1 MVDAD
6 TAVYS
11 RDEQE
16 PLRTGECGMSYLGVD
31 LHTNSFTVC
40 YRTKQGKERI
50 GTYAINRMD
59 AFRKT
64 LRKKDQVAVEATGN
78 TAWFMDQIRS
88 RVRKIIPVDPN
99 QFKVIRKSVKK
110 TDKHDAKM
118 LALFL
123 SKGMLPEARMKQKEN
138 SQLHSLATTRDKL
151 VKQRTALVNKIHNV
165 LNSYGLKWKKET
177 LTTEKGLKSIMVYD
191 WDMIVKVE
199 LEVLADQ
206 IRSLSKNI
214 KRLDSDII
222 EHGKKL
228 KGHKNISSIKGIGD
242 KSASVL
248 LSVIGDVNDFATEDK
263 LAAYLGIVPR
273 VKDSNETIRHGRI
286 TKHGSTLAR
295 TTLVQCA
302 LVAKRYSPYLHVYYE
317 RIKRTRGSG
326 KAIIATARK
335 LLGIIYKTLVNGW
348 VFEDFPNFVIAKT

>member
-1 MVDAD
+1 
-6 TAVYS
+6 
-11 RDEQE
+11 
-16 PLRTGECGMSYLGVD
+16 MSYLGVD

-40 YRTKQGKERI
+40 CRTKQGKERI
-50 GTYAINRMD
+50 GTYAMNRLD
-59 AFRKT
+59 AFRRT
-64 LRKKDQVAVEATGN
+64 LRKRDQVAVEATGN
-78 TAWFMDQIRS
+78 TAWFIEQIRS
-88 RVRKIIPVDPN
+88 RVRKVVPVDPN

-110 TDKHDAKM
+110 TDKQDAKM

-138 SQLHSLATTRDKL
+138 AQLHSLAMTRDKL

-177 LTTEKGLKSIMVYD
+177 LTTEKGLKSITTYD
-191 WDMIVKVE
+191 WDTIVRVE

-206 IRSLSKNI
+206 IRSLTHNI
-214 KRLDSDII
+214 KRLDTDIV
-222 EHGKKL
+222 EYGRKL
-228 KGHKNISSIKGIGD
+228 KGHENISSIKGIGA
-242 KSASVL
+242 KSATVL
-248 LSVIGDVNDFATEDK
+248 LSVIGNVKDFANEDK

-295 TTLVQCA
+295 TTLVQCT
-302 LVAKRYSPYLHVYYE
+302 LSAKRYSPYLRQHYE
-317 RIKRTRGSG
+317 RIQRTRGSG

-335 LLGIIYKTLVNGW
+335 LLGIIYKTLINGW
-348 VFEDFPNFVIAKT
+348 VFEDFPNFVIANT

>member
-1 MVDAD
+1 
-6 TAVYS
+6 
-11 RDEQE
+11 
-16 PLRTGECGMSYLGVD
+16 MSYLGVD

-50 GTYAINRMD
+50 GAYGIDRMD
-59 AFRKT
+59 SFCKT
-64 LRKKDQVAVEATGN
+64 LRRADQIAVEATGN
-78 TAWFMDQIRS
+78 TAWFIGQIRS
-88 RVRKIIPVDPN
+88 RVRKVIAVDPN

-138 SQLHSLATTRDKL
+138 AQLHSLAATRDKL
-151 VKQRTALVNKIHNV
+151 VKQRTSLVNKIHNV

-177 LTTEKGLKSIMVYD
+177 LTTEKGLKSIMSFD
-191 WDMIVKVE
+191 WDTIVKVE

-206 IRSLSKNI
+206 IRSLTRNI
-214 KRLDSDII
+214 KRLDNDIV

-228 KGHKNISSIKGIGD
+228 KGHENISSIKGIGE

-248 LSVIGDVNDFATEDK
+248 LSVIGNVKDFASEDK
-263 LAAYLGIVPR
+263 LAAYIGIVPR

-295 TTLVQCA
+295 TTLVQCT
-302 LVAKRYSPYLHVYYE
+302 LVAKRYSPYLRNYYE

-335 LLGIIYKTLVNGW
+335 LLGIIYKTLTNGW
-348 VFEDFPNFVIAKT
+348 IFEDFPNFVIANT